1 MSQTNQMIS
10 NQKSVAPLPAQVIAL
25 DPRPE
30 RGARND
36 GKYLR
41 ILQLSDLLSRNLE
54 VSQIIESFMG
64 EISNDV
70 TYCGYR
76 FRCDDIGLTLENG
89 VIEGFDANYRLK
101 IQNRLLGELT
111 LFKRSSFGSE
121 ELCELEDLLC
131 ALIYP
136 VKNALMYQI
145 ALKSAYRD
153 PLTGLNNRT
162 AMEKNLPR
170 EIDLAKRHSQ
180 CMALLVMDL
189 DGFKQINDS
198 QGHDAGDQVLRGVA
212 SIISQVVRNTDLV
225 YRYGG
230 DEFVGGL
237 PQTDVHG
244 AIDVSERIRSSIENL
259 DLSELGATGKVRVS
273 IGITLVRQGDNF
285 SSAFKRADKALYQ
298 AKINGKNQI
307 IIC

>member
-1 MSQTNQMIS
+1 M
-10 NQKSVAPLPAQVIAL
+10 PAQVIAL

-30 RGARND
+30 NDARGG
-36 GKYLR
+36 GKYIR
-41 ILQLSDLLSRNLE
+41 ILQLSDLLSRHLE
-54 VSQIIESFMG
+54 IGQIIDAFMHEIGNGVSF
-64 EISNDV
+64 
-70 TYCGYR
+70 CGYR
-76 FRCDDIGLTLENG
+76 FHCDDVNTTIENG
-89 VIEGFDANYRLK
+89 VIDGTHASYRLK

-111 LFKRSSFGSE
+111 LFKHGSFSSA
-121 ELCELEDLLC
+121 ELCELEDMLC

-136 VKNALMYQI
+136 VKNALMYQV

-170 EIDLAKRHSQ
+170 EIDLAKRHNHS
-180 CMALLVMDL
+180 MALLVMDL

-198 QGHDAGDQVLRGVA
+198 QGHDVGDLVLRGVA
-212 SIISQVVRNTDLV
+212 EVISHVVRNTDLV

-237 PQTDVHG
+237 AQTDIHG
-244 AIDVSERIRSSIENL
+244 AIDVAERIRGSIDGL
-259 DLSELGATGKVRVS
+259 DLSRLGARGQIQVS
-273 IGITLVRQGDNF
+273 IGITLVRQSDNYL
-285 SSAFKRADKALYQ
+285 SAFKRADKALYQ
-298 AKINGKNQI
+298 AKINGKNQV